1 MNSRSTKSRWF
12 CCREEYGG
20 AAMEYI
26 IVSTFAA
33 VLALT
38 VIGFASKIFY
48 QQMSKISA
56 TLGIESPQIPDLLP

>member
-1 MNSRSTKSRWF
+1 MDVKTSRNRWI
-12 CCREEYGG
+12 CCHQEYGG

-38 VIGFASKIFY
+38 VIGFAGKVFY

-56 TLGIESPQIPDLLP
+56 TLGIDMPQIPDLLP